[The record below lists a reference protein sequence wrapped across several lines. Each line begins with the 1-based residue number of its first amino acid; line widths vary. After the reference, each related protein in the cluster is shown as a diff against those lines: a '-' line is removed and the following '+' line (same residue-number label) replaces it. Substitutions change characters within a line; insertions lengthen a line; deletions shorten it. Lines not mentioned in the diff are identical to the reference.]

1 MKLHD
6 TFRRD
11 LAELR
16 SGSMRAPAL
25 REHCLTFCE
34 ALHAHH
40 SGEDDVLFPHLD
52 GLHPELAAVLDR
64 LRDEHR
70 VVARLLARIRDLVD
84 SGEPV
89 EGGADVTAAG
99 GADATT
105 HGSADATAGA
115 DLGVAAGV
123 GAGVATGVGM
133 GVAGEV
139 GEELERLA
147 RELEAHLDYEE
158 EQLVPLL
165 NAMTDMPENL

>member
-1 MKLHD
+1 MSGAGDLVHGRAIAWGDELVKLHD

-40 SGEDDVLFPHLD
+40 GGEDDVLFPHLD

-64 LRDEHR
+64 LRDEHQ
-70 VVARLLARIRDLVD
+70 VVARLLARIRTLV
-84 SGEPV
+84 GALEAQG
-89 EGGADVTAAG
+89 GGAD
-99 GADATT
+99 
-105 HGSADATAGA
+105 
-115 DLGVAAGV
+115 
-123 GAGVATGVGM
+123 
-133 GVAGEV
+133 EV

>member
-1 MKLHD
+1 MNGGEGAERAIAWGDELVKLHD

-70 VVARLLARIRDLVD
+70 VVARLLARIRTLAG
-84 SGEPV
+84 SGEPP
-89 EGGADVTAAG
+89 EGGADVAA
-99 GADATT
+99 
-105 HGSADATAGA
+105 
-115 DLGVAAGV
+115 
-123 GAGVATGVGM
+123 
-133 GVAGEV
+133 EV

-165 NAMTDMPENL
+165 NAMTDMPEDL